1 MTNKIMFI
9 ILFSFNFLVFIK
21 CLKIED
27 ILKNLNDKEKNL
39 TNNKSFFESQKSQ
52 NDEDLIDISDQ
63 YERINPE
70 NPDYFYVPIFC
81 SSDIHGHFYQEEL
94 KVDNISYSKGGLD
107 YMAKYIN
114 IIKDEFQNKFLYL
127 DAGDLFQ
134 GGTESTIT
142 NGEIILD
149 YFNLINLNGST
160 FGNHEYDEN
169 RTSLEQ
175 KVRDAKFPF
184 LATNVYD
191 KIKKTKQAF
200 GQNHITSK
208 IYTFSVPNNDKNKKN
223 EEIQIKIGVVGLS
236 MNMLETQIS
245 GAGYEEIK
253 FLDYKDQ
260 LVVESNKLRNED
272 NVNAVV
278 LLSHIGI
285 GCGTGNNLTLNMY
298 KPTDIQESC
307 SEDSDL
313 YTLIN
318 SIDQGVIDAVV
329 TGHSHREVHHW
340 IKNIPIVSPINY
352 GVYANIIYL
361 AFDRKNNYEIK
372 REEARIEGPLPI
384 CEKIFKQ
391 NYKCESIKSKEKD
404 DYLPLIEYKFH
415 NVKIE
420 KDPILQPIH
429 EKYDDLYYEYN
440 KKICTIIGT
449 DEPLTVVKNGSFYV
463 GNIMADIQ
471 NVVTGSEISIVSY
484 GNLRTT
490 WNPGELVR
498 YKIKDMLPYGN
509 NFCSFTMN
517 GKEIIKMINI
527 IQNGVKK
534 YYPTSGLKQ
543 IFAKDKSGKYYLAD
557 IKLFDGYQEKD
568 LISDHE
574 YKISA
579 NDFLIKEGGDDFYN
593 ILSWYKPRN
602 LNCDYGLDVDLTEN
616 YLRIQNVINVQ
627 KFMDE
632 NNPRIRFKD

>member
-1 MTNKIMFI
+1 MNTKILSII
-9 ILFSFNFLVFIK
+9 ILSFNYFLFIK
-21 CLKIED
+21 CVKIDDIIKKLKI
-27 ILKNLNDKEKNL
+27 KEKNF
-39 TNNKSFFESQKSQ
+39 TVNKSFIEQKKQ
-52 NDEDLIDISDQ
+52 NDEELIDISDE

-70 NPDYFYVPIFC
+70 NPDYFYIPIFC
-81 SSDIHGHFYQEEL
+81 SSDIHGHFYGEEL
-94 KVDNISYSKGGLD
+94 EIDNISYSSGGLD

-134 GGTESTIT
+134 GGAESTIT

-169 RTSLEQ
+169 RSFLEQ

-191 KIKKTKQAF
+191 KIKSTKKAF
-200 GQNHITSK
+200 GQNHITSQ

-223 EEIQIKIGVVGLS
+223 EEVEIKIGVVGLS
-236 MNMLETQIS
+236 MNMLENQIS
-245 GAGYEEIK
+245 GQGYEGIM
-253 FLDYKDQ
+253 FLNYKEE
-260 LVVESNKLRNED
+260 LVAESNKLRIEG

-298 KPTDIQESC
+298 KPTDVQESC
-307 SEDSDL
+307 NKGSDL

-318 SIDQGVIDAVV
+318 SIDEGVIDAVV

-340 IKNIPIVSPINY
+340 IKNIPIVSPINN

-361 AFDRKNNYEIK
+361 AFDRKNNYKLK

-391 NYKCESIKSKEKD
+391 NYKCESIKEKEKD
-404 DYLPLIEYKFH
+404 DYLPLVEYKFH

-429 EKYDDLYYEYN
+429 DKYDDIYN
-440 KKICTIIGT
+440 DLNEKICTIVGT
-449 DEPLTVVKNGSFYV
+449 DEPLTVVNNGSFYV
-463 GNIMADIQ
+463 GNIIADIQ
-471 NVVTGSEISIVSY
+471 NVVTGSEISVVSY
-484 GNLRTT
+484 GNLRAT
-490 WNPGELVR
+490 WNPGKLPR
-498 YKIKDMLPYGN
+498 YKIQDMLPFGN
-509 NFCSFTMN
+509 NFCSFIMN
-517 GKEIIKMINI
+517 GKEIKRMMKI
-527 IQNGVKK
+527 IQNGRKK

-543 IFAKDKSGKYYLAD
+543 IMVKDKNGEYYLAE
-557 IKLFDGYQEKD
+557 IKLFDGYQEKELLED
-568 LISDHE
+568 QE
-574 YKISA
+574 YKISS
-579 NDFLIKEGGDDFYN
+579 NQYLIVEGGDDFYKV
-593 ILSWYKPRN
+593 LSWYKPRN
-602 LNCDYGLDVDLTEN
+602 LTCEYGLDVELTEN
-616 YLRIQNVINVQ
+616 YLKRQNVINVQ

-632 NNPRIRFKD
+632 NNPRIRFKE